1 MNQNIRS
8 DLTEYGVLIA
18 RIDMPGRTMNVFSVD
33 MMDSLEHLL
42 RRVESDEAV
51 RAVVLTSAK
60 QAFLAGADLDMI
72 RTFTER
78 ARTDGHEQL
87 DALCGRL
94 GRLFRRLELSAKPF
108 VAAINGL
115 ALGGGL
121 EVCLACHARLVA
133 DQENLALGLPEIKL
147 GLLPGAGGTQ
157 RLPRLIGAR
166 LGLEMLLAGEPLTP
180 ARALACGLVDQVVAP
195 ENLLDAAIARA
206 RALVLQPRSAPWD
219 RPRAHFE
226 CDPFDFSATDAH
238 ARIAAEFGLG
248 EALLS
253 RYPAYRAIVDCVVDG
268 WDLPMDEACNW
279 EMSCF
284 VRLIQNPVAGNLV
297 RTLFLERQ
305 RAAKQSPLE
314 LDASATRVAVV
325 GPKGADLERRLGLG
339 KAPLTTASELTDRD
353 IVVVMPPR
361 RAERGIGVAWLA
373 GVAGDAA
380 QAIAACGARAGVWL
394 ADSSEH
400 GMGLEVFLPFDDP
413 QARDAGVL
421 LARWLRA
428 SVLLTRGKRPLLPA
442 LHAAQAAARAAGC
455 GEDEQA
461 LAVAL
466 AAADIWSG
474 GGIDDLA
481 MADVAAVLAG
491 VHPSY
496 TGGPFNFL
504 RQHGFSEL
512 AAGAALAAS
521 RDREL
526 FRLPPCLPTLCGQ
539 VSRPEA
545 A

>member
-1 MNQNIRS
+1 MNQNIRT
-8 DLTEYGVLIA
+8 DLTEDGVLVA

-42 RRVESDEAV
+42 RRAESDETV

-72 RTFTER
+72 CTFTER
-78 ARTDGHEQL
+78 ARTDSLEQL
-87 DALCGRL
+87 GALCGRL
-94 GRLFRRLELSAKPF
+94 GRLFRRLERSAKPY

-133 DQENLALGLPEIKL
+133 DRQNLALGLPEIKL

-166 LGLEMLLAGEPLTP
+166 LGLEMLLTGEPLTP
-180 ARALACGLVDQVVAP
+180 ARALACGLVDEVVAP
-195 ENLLDAAIARA
+195 DNLLAGAMARA
-206 RALVLQPRSAPWD
+206 RALALQPRCAPWD
-219 RPRAHFE
+219 RPGAHFE
-226 CDPFDFSATDAH
+226 CAPFDFSATDAH
-238 ARIAAEFGLG
+238 ARIAAAFDLG

-253 RYPAYRAIVDCVVDG
+253 RYPAYHAIMDCVVDG

-279 EMSCF
+279 EMDCF
-284 VRLIQNPVAGNLV
+284 VGLIRDPVAGNLV
-297 RTLFLERQ
+297 RTLFLDRQ
-305 RAAKQSPLE
+305 RAAKLSPLE
-314 LDASATRVAVV
+314 LDARVARVAVV
-325 GPKGADLERRLGLG
+325 GPNGADLERRLGLG
-339 KAPLTTASELTDRD
+339 KAPLVTASELTDRD
-353 IVVVMPPR
+353 VVVVMPTGRP
-361 RAERGIGVAWLA
+361 ERGIGVAWLA
-373 GVAGDAA
+373 AVSGDAV
-380 QAIAACGARAGVWL
+380 QAIAACGARVGVWL
-394 ADSSEH
+394 ANSSEH
-400 GMGLEVFLPFDDP
+400 GVALEVFLPFDDA

-421 LARWLRA
+421 VARWLRA
-428 SVLLTRGKRPLLPA
+428 TALLTRGKRLLLPA

-455 GEDEQA
+455 DEDEEA
-461 LAVAL
+461 LAVSL

-474 GGIDDLA
+474 GGIDDVAL
-481 MADVAAVLAG
+481 ADVAAVLAG
-491 VHPSY
+491 LHPSY

-504 RQHGFSEL
+504 RQHRFSDL
-512 AAGAALAAS
+512 AARAALAAS

-526 FRLPPCLPTLCGQ
+526 FRLPPCLPTLCTQ